1 MADCGNLGRV
11 YGGDGGSGQ
20 ELNEPSS
27 TRSMM
32 PDPCRAYHPHSLVP
46 QEITDDNVLLTI
58 HPAWKRRLHQLLEQP
73 ASSSSSFAVQAED
86 KMSSLSQRPSPPSTL
101 VPSGKRLLF
110 LGATGYIG
118 SQILFT
124 ASHDPDYRALYSTL
138 QEYTIVALVRDH
150 EGDKAKKLRDL
161 WPGIVVIKGG
171 LDDLDVIKEEAG
183 KADIVV
189 NSAVSDH
196 EGAINVYASAIL
208 SGLQGQNQGSPGTQ
222 PPLYL
227 HVTGLAITS
236 DNCRGEDIPHR
247 RENWASDVGFNY
259 AHWPETNMHW
269 KADRLVL
276 AAGAASDPGRR
287 IRTILAYPG
296 MVYGVGEGV
305 TKECTLYRILARMSK
320 STGIAGTW
328 GPGCNRYTVVHVK
341 DVGKAICQILA
352 KVFEGTAKVGN
363 EGLCESCRIRSV
375 EIDLTIERIPDFICD
390 DEAEPAVMKEIAKGV
405 GKV

>member
-1 MADCGNLGRV
+1 
-11 YGGDGGSGQ
+11 
-20 ELNEPSS
+20 
-27 TRSMM
+27 
-32 PDPCRAYHPHSLVP
+32 
-46 QEITDDNVLLTI
+46 
-58 HPAWKRRLHQLLEQP
+58 
-73 ASSSSSFAVQAED
+73 
-86 KMSSLSQRPSPPSTL
+86 MSSLSPHPSPPSTL
-101 VPSGKRLLF
+101 VPPRKRLLF

-124 ASHDPDYRALYSTL
+124 ASRDPDYRALYSTL

-196 EGAINVYASAIL
+196 EGAIKAIL
-208 SGLQGQNQGSPGTQ
+208 SGLQSQNQGPPDTQ
-222 PPLYL
+222 PPLYM

-236 DNCRGEDIPHR
+236 DNCRGEDVPHP
-247 RENWASDVGFNY
+247 REKWASDVGFNY
-259 AHWPETNMHW
+259 ADWPETNMHW
-269 KADRLVL
+269 KADGLVL
-276 AAGAASDPGRR
+276 AAGAASDTVRR
-287 IRTILAYPG
+287 IRTVLAYPG

-305 TKECTLYRILARMSK
+305 TKECTLYRILAGMFK

-341 DVGKAICQILA
+341 DVGMAICRILA

-363 EGLCESCRIRSV
+363 EGLY
-375 EIDLTIERIPDFICD
+375 FICD
-390 DEAEPAVMKEIAKGV
+390 DKAEPAVMKEIAKAI
-405 GKV
+405 GKILHARGLISDPEHKPFPNEVVQPFGEVYWSMIAGNVQAIPERLKADGWVPTETRKVPVMASLPEELNLVVQGL